1 MPKLSQNSRIPLNS
15 LSHSRKFYIERSP
28 RKEKLSSV
36 DLSDFSGSDVSD
48 SDKMVINSSSYREI
62 TKAKSNEL
70 LLARNGDEEGEGIDH
85 HDEESSV
92 AEFSNHVHLRRS
104 STLTSSSN
112 SEFINPDKFDKLEA
126 YTKYKYAAFFLLLS
140 LISFVIQTE
149 TAVYVQHELGWNKP
163 YCMLYFTHGS
173 WLLLWPLQILISRIY
188 QMKLPWEIF
197 WRRTMY
203 TFRTTAQMVET
214 QKLTVSRAQHS
225 PVPYLIWITSI
236 ITCALTFAGAS
247 WYVAVSMTSPSDLT
261 AIYNCST
268 FFAYVFSV
276 PILGEKPRLDK
287 SFAVAI
293 AIIGVFVVAYGDTV
307 STKHGSESGGAVG
320 GADNIDDRLEKG
332 FKNQIAG
339 NLIIGIGSI
348 LYGFYEVLYKRLA
361 CPPEGAS
368 AGRSMVF
375 ANAFGSFIGIFTLC
389 ILWIPLPILHLSG
402 LERFELPHG
411 EAAWLLGL
419 SVLANAIFSGSF
431 LVLISLT
438 SPVLSSVAALLTIFL
453 VAVVDWL
460 FTGIPPSVAATTG
473 GILII
478 SAFLILSWST
488 YREVSAQ
495 RISQIRA

>member
-1 MPKLSQNSRIPLNS
+1 MPKLSRNSKIPLNS
-15 LSHSRKFYIERSP
+15 LSHSRKSYTEHSP
-28 RKEKLSSV
+28 RKEKFSSV
-36 DLSDFSGSDVSD
+36 DLSDFSGSEVSD

-62 TKAKSNEL
+62 TRAKSNEL
-70 LLARNGDEEGEGIDH
+70 LLPRNEDEEHEGIDH

-173 WLLLWPLQILISRIY
+173 WCVLWPLQILISRIY
-188 QMKLPWEIF
+188 QIKLPWEIF
-197 WRRTMY
+197 WRRNMY
-203 TFRTTAQMVET
+203 TLRTTAQMVET
-214 QKLTVSRAQHS
+214 QNLTVSRTQHS
-225 PVPYLIWITSI
+225 PVPYLIRTTAI
-236 ITCALTFAGAS
+236 ITCALTFAGGS
-247 WYVAVSMTSPSDLT
+247 WYLAVNMTSPSDLT

-287 SFAVAI
+287 SLAVAI
-293 AIIGVFVVAYGDTV
+293 AIIGVLVVAYGDTV
-307 STKHGSESGGAVG
+307 STKHGSESSGTDV
-320 GADNIDDRLEKG
+320 DNVSEKG

-361 CPPEGAS
+361 CPPEGVS

-375 ANAFGSFIGIFTLC
+375 ANAFGSFIGVFTLC
-389 ILWIPLPILHLSG
+389 FLWIPLPILHFSG

-411 EAAWLLGL
+411 EAAWLLGV

-460 FTGIPPSVAATTG
+460 FTGIPPSVAATSG

-488 YREVSAQ
+488 YKEVSAQ
-495 RISQIRA
+495 NLSRIRA